1 MAALAAASAAAT
13 ASAAWAAAA
22 AAAAPWVRAL
32 PLPAAG
38 LDGDFAVADLRVAG
52 DLALVGAG
60 AGAGAGTGAG
70 AGSGNTVDMAS
81 IWPFGPN
88 RKKGGM

>member
-1 MAALAAASAAAT
+1 MAAASAAAT
-13 ASAAWAAAA
+13 ASAAWAAEAA
-22 AAAAPWVRAL
+22 AVAWVRAL
-32 PLPAAG
+32 PLPPAG
-38 LDGDFAVADLRVAG
+38 LDGDFAGADLRGPG

-88 RKKGGM
+88 RKNGGM